1 MFWSGLC
8 FLNNQGG
15 FYKMSSSK
23 KVFLL
28 ILVFSAITL
37 VRPVTGS
44 ANPLSVDLGWGTP
57 SLVSQKSGKAIRNTL
72 VWPVQLSNNT
82 PHRKSPVLEVVAV
95 TNTGR
100 QYAALPLEK
109 VTVVSLGEVPGIK
122 GFNEGLFPQASLQG
136 FAVFNDFDPNATRIS
151 FYLGGLFET
160 FNGNPDSNK
169 FILITY
175 ERKGSGW
182 EWIGTK
188 LFE

>member
-1 MFWSGLC
+1 
-8 FLNNQGG
+8 
-15 FYKMSSSK
+15 MSNIL
-23 KVFLL
+23 KVLL
-28 ILVFSAITL
+28 IFLFSFSITL
-37 VRPVTGS
+37 VRPATGFAS
-44 ANPLSVDLGWGTP
+44 SMSVDLGWGKP
-57 SLVSQKSGKAIRNTL
+57 SVVSQKSGKAHRNIL

-82 PHRKSPVLEVVAV
+82 PHRISPALEIVAV

-100 QYAALPLEK
+100 QYSAPPLEK

-136 FAVFNDFDPNATRIS
+136 FAVFNDFDLNATRIS
-151 FYLGGLFET
+151 FYVGGLIET
-160 FNGNPDSNK
+160 SNGNSDSNK
-169 FILITY
+169 FVLITY

>member
-1 MFWSGLC
+1 
-8 FLNNQGG
+8 
-15 FYKMSSSK
+15 MSNSK
-23 KVFLL
+23 RVFLISLFFVAINL
-28 ILVFSAITL
+28 IS
-37 VRPVTGS
+37 PVTGF

-57 SLVSQKSGKAIRNTL
+57 SVVSQKSGKARRNIL

-82 PHRKSPVLEVVAV
+82 PHRKSPVLEIVAV

-100 QYAALPLEK
+100 QYSAPPLEK

-136 FAVFNDFDPNATRIS
+136 FAVFNDFDLNATRIS
-151 FYLGGLFET
+151 FYVGGLFET
-160 FNGNPDSNK
+160 SNGNPDSNK
-169 FILITY
+169 FVLITY